1 MAGRTVAKRFYAVKR
16 ECLGLAIPALA
27 AAQDPEQPLRGAP
40 RGIDRFEPTVPRTHD
55 KPARKPAD
63 FEILLRETTDPRRS
77 FYEFAHA
84 SGETALE
91 GVPTDNP
98 FFAVRAVGKNGARSI
113 PVAAA
118 LEPPAPRVPA
128 K

>member
-1 MAGRTVAKRFYAVKR
+1 MAGRTVAKRLCAVKR

-27 AAQDPEQPLRGAP
+27 AAQDPEEPLGGAP
-40 RGIDRFEPTVPRTHD
+40 RGIDRFEATVPRTHD

-63 FEILLRETTDPRRS
+63 FEFLWRETTDPRWS
-77 FYEFAHA
+77 FYEFADA
-84 SGETALE
+84 WWEALLK
-91 GVPTDNP
+91 GVSTDNP

-118 LEPPAPRVPA
+118 LKPPAPWVPA